1 MTPGRQ
7 RSWTVALAVELV
19 AVAALAG
26 FGPAFPTAAD
36 PSIAWGFLATHAYA
50 AAHAALGALVL
61 VHATALA
68 VTARARPLPLVAL
81 AGTLTS
87 VAAGA
92 AYVSARQP
100 AAALTAMTAGW
111 LTALVAATAAIV
123 RGRRPRTP

>member
-1 MTPGRQ
+1 MTPARR

-19 AVAALAG
+19 AVAVLAG
-26 FGPAFPTAAD
+26 LGPPFPRSAGPAT
-36 PSIAWGFLATHAYA
+36 AWGFLATHGYA
-50 AAHAALGALVL
+50 AAHATLGALVL

-68 VTARARPLPLVAL
+68 VTARARLLPAVAL

-92 AYVSARQP
+92 TYVSARQP
-100 AAALTAMTAGW
+100 GAALTVMTAGW
-111 LTALVAATAAIV
+111 LAALVAATAGIV